1 MPPATNLSVV
11 VVVGTDHH
19 PFDRLVTWVD
29 TWLQC
34 RPGGPVSCLVQY
46 GTSASPLVAQGRPYL
61 DHAGVEQLMA
71 QALAVIT
78 HGGPTTIAEARRAG
92 HRPVVVPRSAR
103 LGEHVD
109 DHQRRFVGRLASA
122 GLVDVAH
129 TQAELAA
136 AVETRLRAVTAPGPT
151 DVTAEWEQSARRFGR
166 LVEEV
171 LGSRKAAR

>member
-1 MPPATNLSVV
+1 M

-34 RPGGPVSCLVQY
+34 RPEGPVSCLVQY
-46 GTSASPLVAQGRPYL
+46 AASAPPRVARGRPYL
-61 DHAGVEQLMA
+61 DHAEVEQLMA
-71 QALAVIT
+71 RARAVVT

-109 DHQRRFVGRLASA
+109 DHQRRFAGRLASA
-122 GLVDVAH
+122 GLVDVAD
-129 TQAELAA
+129 TQVELVT
-136 AVETRLRAVTAPGPT
+136 AVESRLGAATVPGPT
-151 DVTAEWEQSARRFGR
+151 AVAAEWAESARRFGK

-171 LGSRKAAR
+171 LGSWVRRPV